1 MTQRIRVLQE
11 LGEQF
16 ERAVESSG
24 TEPKRT
30 RTDALR
36 HRWWLY
42 AAGALA
48 VVIVGVVV
56 FTRAAGGDHGHAN
69 RAALPSLQHRSRV
82 STGPATTLPGTT
94 QTVGRGAFAYCVN
107 SRTGQRTSCSGSPG
121 PGLSGAGALGPFS
134 PGPGQPVA
142 LVSQLNLTAP
152 SGASRPDGLARI
164 AKQSGKLGVTILG
177 RGLRANTRRDAYAVW
192 LIDGPGGSHMLG
204 FVNPAVT
211 RAGRLRTIGRL
222 PGDTFRYH
230 QLAVTRETRAHPA
243 TPGTVVLT
251 THLHR

>member
-16 ERAVESSG
+16 ERAVESSP
-24 TEPKRT
+24 TQKRT
-30 RTDALR
+30 RENALR
-36 HRWWLY
+36 RHWWLY

-48 VVIVGVVV
+48 VVIVAVVV

-69 RAALPSLQHRSRV
+69 RAALPAAQHRSPV
-82 STGPATTLPGTT
+82 STAPATTRARTT

-107 SRTGQRTSCSGSPG
+107 SRTGQRTSCSGSPRS
-121 PGLSGAGALGPFS
+121 GLSGAGVLGPFR
-134 PGPGQPVA
+134 PRPGQPVT
-142 LVSQLNLTAP
+142 LVSQLNLTSA

-164 AKQSGKLGVTILG
+164 VKQSGKLGVTILG
-177 RGLRANTRRDAYAVW
+177 RGLPSSTRRDAYAVW
-192 LIDGPGGSHMLG
+192 LIDGPRGSHMLG

-211 RAGRLRTIGRL
+211 RAGRLRTVGRL
-222 PGDTFRYH
+222 PGDMFRYH
-230 QLAVTRETRAHPA
+230 QLAVTRETRPHPA

-251 THLHR
+251 SHLHR